1 MCCFNELQSQ
11 SGRLDI
17 LIVKKSIVKNEIKNQ
32 LYIKNLLC
40 AHKMAAAEK
49 LKSFSKKKLVYARA
63 PSSIDSSSCGRVFES
78 RKVKIRNLG
87 KAHYSERRE
96 EHCVCMCVC
105 CTLQQY
111 LYACRRGPW
120 LRGPSTENKIKLLSK
135 KKQEERARTL

>member
-17 LIVKKSIVKNEIKNQ
+17 LIVKKIHCKKCD
-32 LYIKNLLC
+32 K
-40 AHKMAAAEK
+40 K
-49 LKSFSKKKLVYARA
+49 LVVYKKLTVCSQDGCSRKTKVFLKKKKLVYARA
-63 PSSIDSSSCGRVFES
+63 LSSIDSSWCGRVFES

-105 CTLQQY
+105 CTL
-111 LYACRRGPW
+111 
-120 LRGPSTENKIKLLSK
+120 
-135 KKQEERARTL
+135 